1 MKYMSFFNAAN
12 FMKHPLG
19 FFEGRV
25 LKPVCR
31 GSPNRLQEDFEI
43 FARESFREQQSA
55 LAEKTK
61 SAERR

>member
-1 MKYMSFFNAAN
+1 LKGVSLFKAAN

-25 LKPVCR
+25 LKPVCG

-43 FARESFREQQSA
+43 LARESFREQQPA
-55 LAEKTK
+55 LTEKPK